1 MKKIYLSIVA
11 IVSVITANA
20 QLTQGNNAPAN
31 GDIFNFYQC
40 DSVAPGAAGTAMSWT
55 FAVSNRTTIA
65 NNYTATGITSPTY
78 PQANIGLALNTSNT
92 GYYASSANSLLYYGG
107 NISAGVIV
115 ASLNYTA
122 PSVHAVYPMSMGN
135 TTTSTIGGSIA
146 VTSPITASGTFTGT
160 NVTACD
166 GSGTLTVAGMTF
178 TNVVR
183 VSINENISFTT
194 NFAPGTLVR
203 NTTRYFQVG
212 VKQPVM
218 SVETVTGT
226 TMLGASS
233 QTVAQR
239 ITAMPTSTVGSTVG
253 IDNAKQANTAISVFP
268 NPASSEL
275 TVFAANEEAVSVSIF
290 DITGKTVAK
299 TMVSSVWTKIDVSE
313 YNKGLYIYRVEA
325 ANGRALQ
332 TGKFTVVH

>member
-40 DSVAPGAAGTAMSWT
+40 DSVAPGAAGTAMNWN
-55 FAVSNRTTIA
+55 FAVSNRTTVVA
-65 NNYTATGITSPTY
+65 NYTASSITSPTY
-78 PQANIGLALNTSNT
+78 PQANIALAKNTSNND
-92 GYYASSANSLLYYGG
+92 YYASSANSLLYYGG
-107 NISAGVIV
+107 NIATGQIV
-115 ASLNYTA
+115 ATLNYSA
-122 PSVHAVYPMSMGN
+122 PAVHAMYPMSMG
-135 TTTSTIGGSIA
+135 TTTTATIGGSIN
-146 VTSPITASGTFTGT
+146 VTLPGNANGTFTGT
-160 NVTACD
+160 AVTACD

-178 TNVVR
+178 TNVLR

-194 NFAPGTLVR
+194 SFLPGTLIR
-203 NTTRYFQVG
+203 NTTRYFQAG
-212 VKQPVM
+212 IKQPIM
-218 SVETVTGT
+218 SVETVTGSVLVGT
-226 TMLGASS
+226 SS
-233 QTVAQR
+233 QTIAMR
-239 ITAMPTSTVGSTVG
+239 ITAMPTTTTGSTVG
-253 IDNAKQANTAISVFP
+253 IDNVKQASSAISVFP

-299 TMVSSVWTKIDVSE
+299 TAVSSVWTKIDVSE